1 MVEKTIKVSDEVYAI
16 LESLRKENESLEMLL
31 LRLLPSR
38 DTKISKDDFFNK
50 WIGSDEEI
58 DSIFTTI
65 NSTWKDWSNSLQT

>member
-38 DTKISKDDFFNK
+38 YTKISNSVFFNK
-50 WIGSDEEI
+50 WIVSDE
-58 DSIFTTI
+58 
-65 NSTWKDWSNSLQT
+65 